1 METSTQ
7 DNEFITGIKKTIESY
22 EKMKEEYSDQMSKIK
37 SRIDSLIENEHYSY
51 SSPRITHLTNDYDN
65 MAAGLSGICDY
76 IEALEQ
82 RIEAMK
88 NDPDNVDNCRYT
100 I

>member
-1 METSTQ
+1 METLNQ
-7 DNEFITGIKKTIESY
+7 DNEFVANIEKTIAAY
-22 EKMKEEYSDQMSKIK
+22 EKMKQEYSDQMNNIK
-37 SRIDSLIENEHYSY
+37 SRIDYLIENEHYSY
-51 SSPRITHLTNDYDN
+51 SSVKISHLTNDYDN

-76 IEALEQ
+76 IEALQQ

-88 NDPDNVDNCRYT
+88 NDPDNVNNCRYT